1 MTATLEAKGLE
12 KLFGGSLIVS
22 GVSLR
27 IAEGDRRLIIGPN
40 GAGKTTLLNLLSGD
54 LAPTAGGIWFE
65 ARRIERL
72 SAFRRARLGVGRTYQ
87 VLTLFERD
95 TVLDNVMIA
104 ALGARA
110 CRWDPFTPFQ
120 RTAGTKGD
128 AAEALRQVDLAALA
142 DKRVADC
149 AYGQKRRLEIALALV
164 QCPKLL
170 LLDEPFAGL
179 SATERTHVLDV
190 ILGLPAELAIV
201 MIEHDMNVALRFART
216 VSVMQAGRIVVD
228 GPKSEVIA
236 DPRTREVY
244 LGH

>member
-1 MTATLEAKGLE
+1 MDK
-12 KLFGGSLIVS
+12 
-22 GVSLR
+22 
-27 IAEGDRRLIIGPN
+27 
-40 GAGKTTLLNLLSGD
+40 SGD
-54 LAPTAGGIWFE
+54 F
-65 ARRIERL
+65 
-72 SAFRRARLGVGRTYQ
+72 
-87 VLTLFERD
+87 
-95 TVLDNVMIA
+95 
-104 ALGARA
+104 
-110 CRWDPFTPFQ
+110 
-120 RTAGTKGD
+120 
-128 AAEALRQVDLAALA
+128 
-142 DKRVADC
+142 
-149 AYGQKRRLEIALALV
+149 EIALALV